1 MGTFRV
7 FRFVF
12 VPAGTGQ
19 ENSSV
24 RDEVVSEKGLEPEC
38 VFLEKGLAAA
48 EAATFA

>member
-1 MGTFRV
+1 M
-7 FRFVF
+7 
-12 VPAGTGQ
+12 GQ

-24 RDEVVSEKGLEPEC
+24 RDEVVSEKRLEPEC